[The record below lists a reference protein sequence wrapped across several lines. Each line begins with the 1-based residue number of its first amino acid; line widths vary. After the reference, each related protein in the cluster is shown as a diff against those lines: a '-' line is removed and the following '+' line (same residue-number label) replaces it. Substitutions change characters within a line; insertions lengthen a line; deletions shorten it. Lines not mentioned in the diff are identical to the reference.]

1 VRRIRRRLCHRS
13 DQTKVYKENNQIES
27 LQNPVP
33 KTRLGSVLDV
43 LTVIRIRLGKE
54 NVNKAVALLM
64 LILGLSSLLGS
75 VFYSSYVAAFVGVS
89 LSFWGALLLFLMPTK
104 HVRLELL
111 TATAASSLANTERL
125 LASYRSKARGVYLPP
140 KLLRDYQSSLVY
152 VPANEGEPLPKRE
165 EIPEQNPQPQ
175 PSRAFYLTPPGL
187 GLSRLFEKHL
197 GRLFTETSPDE
208 LQRLLPRLF
217 EELEITKNTLILL
230 GPDSMKVELRNHIFK
245 DLTEETDK
253 LKLTIRTAGSPLS
266 SAIAC
271 ALAKATGKPVTI
283 LNEETTP
290 DETTTIQY
298 SIHEE

>member
-1 VRRIRRRLCHRS
+1 
-13 DQTKVYKENNQIES
+13 
-27 LQNPVP
+27 
-33 KTRLGSVLDV
+33 
-43 LTVIRIRLGKE
+43 
-54 NVNKAVALLM
+54 
-64 LILGLSSLLGS
+64 
-75 VFYSSYVAAFVGVS
+75 
-89 LSFWGALLLFLMPTK
+89 
-104 HVRLELL
+104 
-111 TATAASSLANTERL
+111 
-125 LASYRSKARGVYLPP
+125 
-140 KLLRDYQSSLVY
+140 
-152 VPANEGEPLPKRE
+152 
-165 EIPEQNPQPQ
+165 
-175 PSRAFYLTPPGL
+175 
-187 GLSRLFEKHL
+187 
-197 GRLFTETSPDE
+197 LFTETSPDE